1 LGKIHSFDVCGIV
14 QDIDNYTVEAIAE
27 HKQIRENY
35 NIAEANKEQLVA
47 ENRALFEQLLS

>member
-1 LGKIHSFDVCGIV
+1 
-14 QDIDNYTVEAIAE
+14 VEAIAE

-35 NIAEANKEQLVA
+35 NIAEANKEKLVA